1 MLFTI
6 LMTIESEE
14 ERSFVEEIYHRYHS
28 KMLAICMSILK
39 NAADAEDA
47 VTDTF
52 LRIID
57 NVEKFTAV
65 AQDQLPGL
73 IAICTK
79 NTALNFYKKN
89 ARQNA
94 HETFSTH
101 SEEEGT
107 TVELIDYDAE
117 IEQRVMDHEFI
128 LEVAEMIKRL
138 PEEQQAVVALKY
150 FYHYRNNEIADLLGI
165 SRNAVDS
172 RLFRAKSTLRKMLED
187 RAGQ

>member
-1 MLFTI
+1 MLFSI

-14 ERSFVEEIYHRYHS
+14 ERSFVEEIYHRYHP

-39 NAADAEDA
+39 NTADAEDA

-57 NVEKFTAV
+57 NLEKFTAV
-65 AQDQLPGL
+65 KQDQLPGL

-79 NTALNFYKKN
+79 NTALNFYRKN

-94 HETFSTH
+94 HETFST
-101 SEEEGT
+101 SLEEEGAT
-107 TVELIDYDAE
+107 MVLIDPDAE
-117 IEQRVMDHEFI
+117 IEQRVMDQEFI
-128 LEVAEMIKRL
+128 SEVAEMIHRL
-138 PEEQQAVVALKY
+138 PEEQQVVVALKY
-150 FYHYRNNEIADLLGI
+150 YYHYRSNEIAELLGI
-165 SRNAVDS
+165 TRNAVDT
-172 RLFRAKSTLRKMLED
+172 RLFRAKSNLRKMLDD

>member
-1 MLFTI
+1 
-6 LMTIESEE
+6 MTIESEE
-14 ERSFVEEIYHRYHS
+14 ERSFVEEIYHRYHT

-39 NAADAEDA
+39 NTADAEDA
-47 VTDTF
+47 LTDTF

-57 NVEKFTAV
+57 NLEKFTAV
-65 AQDQLPGL
+65 EEDHLPGL

-94 HETFSTH
+94 HETFSTP
-101 SEEEGT
+101 SEEEGA
-107 TVELIDYDAE
+107 TVDFIDPDAE
-117 IEQRVMDHEFI
+117 IEQRVLDHEFV
-128 LEVAEMIKRL
+128 LEVAEMMKSL

-150 FYHYRNNEIADLLGI
+150 FYHYRNSEIADLLGI

-172 RLFRAKSTLRKMLED
+172 RLFRAKNNLRKLLED